1 MHQMIAYH
9 GHLLLHFSVY
19 NYPSF
24 GFLERYLSGDQIR
37 SSGRI
42 CSRIFQ
48 DYIDDYRRLES
59 KMPLQPSK
67 ECLRQSSDNSC
78 HTWQV

>member
-1 MHQMIAYH
+1 MHQTIAYQ
-9 GHLLLHFSVY
+9 GHLLLHFSMY

-24 GFLERYLSGDQIR
+24 GVLERYLTSDQIR
-37 SSGRI
+37 SSGHI
-42 CSRIFQ
+42 CSLIFQ

-67 ECLRQSSDNSC
+67 EWLRQPP
-78 HTWQV
+78 

>member
-24 GFLERYLSGDQIR
+24 GFLERYLTGDQIR
-37 SSGRI
+37 SSA
-42 CSRIFQ
+42 RIFQ

-59 KMPLQPSK
+59 KMP
-67 ECLRQSSDNSC
+67 
-78 HTWQV
+78 